1 MVSMVMEKL
10 WAVKFSVLCYDET
23 GGRPGQCFLER
34 SQPGTGDIK
43 ETCFLF
49 DVTSGGHQSHSLHSV
64 TTKKHTRTC
73 F

>member
-49 DVTSGGHQSHSLHSV
+49 DVTSGGHQSQIPAYWE
-64 TTKKHTRTC
+64 KKDLRTC
-73 F
+73 L